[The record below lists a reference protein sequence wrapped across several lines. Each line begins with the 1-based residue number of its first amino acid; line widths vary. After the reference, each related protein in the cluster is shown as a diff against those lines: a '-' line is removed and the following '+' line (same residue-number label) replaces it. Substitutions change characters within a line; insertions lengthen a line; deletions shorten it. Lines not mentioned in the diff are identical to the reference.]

1 MENEQVPMDTF
12 NQLEVYPGYPT
23 ERFIMSID
31 ESADLAGIEIPD
43 GPWVLNNSPLPTHEQ
58 SIAFMNVGLKL
69 DSIGRPLHPWAENL
83 LSKESGG
90 AVIGKGRYWN
100 WGPNKTADPIVI
112 TKEARPRLLLITRS
126 DTGALALPG
135 GFVDQGEDPQLAAI
149 RELEEESGLKGV
161 VNGQLIYSGPV
172 SDARTTLNAWAETS
186 AYLFTIDTPVEVS
199 GSDDALDAN
208 WYYLDELPDT
218 LFGSHATLVQYALEY
233 QQAQQS
239 VNKVLAAPKEERVI
253 TEVQAGHMAYRHYI
267 ASHNGSEIFVKE
279 HDAQQFTDPHREAH
293 SRAYLVKEHSTYEHL
308 RKNGFTAIP
317 EEFTLLEDTL
327 LAMNHLSQDEGW
339 TWQAPE
345 ENNLRYIEDV
355 LSSLDT
361 LQTIQPINPE
371 TTQHNVSSSYE
382 TFWREGWDAMDDAMI
397 KKIIKRVSELTGSWH
412 LAHKKHAS
420 QLVHSL
426 QSIRLHSTTIDR
438 NPSMYFSHNDARQS
452 NIAWHPENGT
462 RIVDWSWSDVAP
474 KNADTTMFL
483 TDLAKSGHDIS
494 AYKHELNQDFAVT
507 LIGFWLAHSTWET
520 RDSNTTVREH
530 QIASASVAF
539 QLLNS
544 R

>member
-1 MENEQVPMDTF
+1 MSKSNR
-12 NQLEVYPGYPT
+12 LEIYPGYPT
-23 ERFIMSID
+23 KRFVMDINTTTDLNGID
-31 ESADLAGIEIPD
+31 IPE
-43 GPWVLNNSPLPTHEQ
+43 GPWVHNNSPLPTHEQ
-58 SIAFMNVGLKL
+58 TIAFIESGLAV

-83 LSKESGG
+83 LSEESGG
-90 AVIGKGRYWN
+90 VVIGKGRYWN

-112 TKEARPRLLLITRS
+112 TREARPRLLLITRS

-161 VNGQLIYSGPV
+161 IDGQLIYSGPV
-172 SDARTTLNAWAETS
+172 ADARTTLNAWAETS
-186 AYLFTIDTPVEVS
+186 AYLFTIDKPLEVS
-199 GSDDALDAN
+199 GNDDALDAN
-208 WYYLDELPDT
+208 WYYLDEPPNT

-233 QQAQQS
+233 QQAQRS
-239 VNKVLAAPKEERVI
+239 VNKVLAAPEEERVI
-253 TEVQAGHMAYRHYI
+253 TEIQAGHMAYRHYI
-267 ASHNGSEIFVKE
+267 ASHNGSEVFIKE

-293 SRAYLVKEHSTYEHL
+293 SRSYLVKEYSTYEHL
-308 RKNGFTAIP
+308 RRHGFTSIP

-327 LAMNHLSQDEGW
+327 LAMNHLSQAEGW
-339 TWQAPE
+339 IWQAPE

-355 LSSLDT
+355 LSSLNT
-361 LQTIQPINPE
+361 LQTIQPIDPSLTE
-371 TTQHNVSSSYE
+371 HNISASYE
-382 TFWREGWDAMDDAMI
+382 TFWREGWDVMDDTVI
-397 KKIIKRVSELTGSWH
+397 EKVIKRVNELTSNWH
-412 LAHKKHAS
+412 PIHKEHAS

-426 QSIRLHSTTIDR
+426 QSIRLHSTKIDR
-438 NPSMYFSHNDARQS
+438 NPNMYFSHNDARQS
-452 NIAWHPENGT
+452 NIAWHPKKGT
-462 RIVDWSWSDVAP
+462 RIVDWSWADVAP

-483 TDLAKSGHDIS
+483 IDLAKSGHDIS

-507 LIGFWLAHSTWET
+507 LIGFWLAHSIWET

-544 R
+544 Q